1 MLSGSL
7 VALVTPMD
15 QHGEIDVVSL
25 GQLVEY
31 HIAAGTAGI
40 VAMGTTGESATL
52 DLDEHLNVVA
62 KTQEFAA
69 GRIPVLAGCG
79 SNNTRH
85 AIELARHLKS
95 MGIELGLSVTPY
107 YNKPTQDGLYRHYAA
122 IGEASGLAQILY
134 NVPGRTGCDLKP
146 ETVGRLA
153 HNYGICGLK
162 EATGDLTR
170 LQPLRELC
178 GDDFAL
184 YSGDDASGC
193 DFMLRGGNGVIS
205 VTANIA
211 AAAMRQM
218 CDAALQGDKETAL
231 GLNERLMPVHRTLF
245 IESNPIPVKW
255 ACARLGL
262 IAKSGLRLP
271 LTLLS
276 ASAQPEMEQALARA
290 ELIKRA

>member
-1 MLSGSL
+1 MLRGSL

-15 QHGEIDVVSL
+15 ERGDLDFVSL

-31 HIAAGTAGI
+31 HISAGTAGI

-52 DLDEHLNVVA
+52 DLKEHLQVVT
-62 KTQEFAA
+62 KTLEFAG
-69 GRIPVLAGCG
+69 GRIPVIAGCG
-79 SNNTRH
+79 SNSTRH
-85 AIELARHLKS
+85 AIELARQVKAL
-95 MGIELGLSVTPY
+95 GISCGLSVTPY
-107 YNKPTQDGLYRHYAA
+107 YNKPTQEGLYRHYAA
-122 IGEASGLAQILY
+122 VGEASGLPQILY

-153 HNYGICGLK
+153 HQFGVCGLK

-170 LQPLRELC
+170 LEPLRELC
-178 GDDFAL
+178 GADFAL

-193 DFMLRGGNGVIS
+193 EFMLRGGDGVIS
-205 VTANIA
+205 VTSNIA
-211 AAAMRQM
+211 ASAMSRM
-218 CDAALQGDKETAL
+218 CTAALQGDRETAL
-231 GLNERLMPVHRTLF
+231 ALNERLMPVHQTLF

-276 ASAQPEMEQALARA
+276 HAAQQGMEQALNRA
-290 ELIKRA
+290 ELIQRA